1 MSNTQYELLLPTA
14 AQPAGGYLPSSQI
27 DFIMNHPGRALKEG
41 TLRLTGLL
49 SVTNDGDPILP
60 LQAALNGNAGAHSL
74 LNHLMVMFDG
84 SMVESIVEYPR
95 FVASETEALHSCVE
109 LGAQSDQIV
118 ELKTASQTGMKTD
131 LSTIPLEGQAVGDQ
145 ADKIPFSI
153 LLRCC
158 LNNSSAPVSFSK
170 TGQVHLR
177 FTLQQPSDVFWGP
190 AVNVADISY
199 SISEMALRYQTHDDI
214 PMKDKTILE
223 RVSYAGQ
230 QTIVSSY
237 NTFSTTAPVSF
248 DSAILL
254 FRNSTHVNTTTCAW
268 DPVLNENFYQAGASV
283 IPNYVEYSLSG
294 QDTPLSFPLRS
305 QEEFL
310 TNYILAHAGDS
321 RKHGLN
327 LAKLNQYVSTDV
339 PNYTAQ
345 PCGFGLGVHFGEDK
359 ASQPLQVTINFAEAP
374 ADKYNVYVFYKGKM
388 LL

>member
-1 MSNTQYELLLPTA
+1 MSNVQYELLLPTA
-14 AQPAGGYLPSSQI
+14 AQPQGGYTPSSQI
-27 DFIMNHPGRALKEG
+27 DFIMNHPNRSLKEG

-49 SVTNDGDPILP
+49 SVTDNGAPVLP
-60 LQAALNGNAGAHSL
+60 LTAALNPNAGAHSL
-74 LNHLMVMFDG
+74 LNHLMVMFNG

-95 FVASETEALHSCVE
+95 FVAAETEALHSCIE
-109 LGAQSDQIV
+109 LGALSDQIV
-118 ELKTASQTGMKTD
+118 ELKTVSQTGQKTS
-131 LSTIPLEGQAVGDQ
+131 LSTLPVVGQVTGDQ

-158 LNNSSAPVSFSK
+158 MNNSSAPISFNK

-177 FTLQQPSDVFWGP
+177 FTLQQPSDVFWAP
-190 AVNVADISY
+190 TLNVADLSY
-199 SISEMALRYQTHDDI
+199 TISEMALRYETHDDI
-214 PMKDKTILE
+214 PMKEKTILE

-237 NTFSTTAPVSF
+237 NTFSTTSPTSF

-254 FRNSTHVNTTTCAW
+254 FRNSTHVNSGNALW
-268 DPVLNENFYQAGASV
+268 DPVLNENFYQDGASI
-283 IPNYVEYSLSG
+283 IPNYLEYSLSG

-310 TNYILAHAGDS
+310 TNYIMAQAGDS

-327 LAKLNQYVSTDV
+327 LAKLNQYVSTIT
-339 PNYTAQ
+339 PTYTAQ

-359 ASQPLQVTINFAEAP
+359 PSQPLQVTINFAEAP